1 MKGMIWLIK
10 SENIAGSMDRFF
22 ISKIRYIFQNYAVA
36 LVLIAIVIL
45 VSLYSHSFLTIQNF
59 DNILKQISV
68 IGILSCGM
76 TLVII
81 SGGIDLSVG
90 SIVSLAGVIVINQVN
105 TMGVLPA
112 IIVTLGTG
120 ALLGA
125 ISGLILAKI
134 KGRLGE
140 AFIITFGMMSVI
152 ASLTM
157 IYSGGIFQQG
167 SGTGLFGKIGLG
179 VAPVIIFIV
188 IIVITQFLLTNT
200 PLGRVIY
207 FLGGNIEATSMSG
220 INVSF
225 YRVMVFT
232 LNGITAAAA
241 AIVLTSRVGAASP
254 AAGTGYELDA
264 IAAVVVGGVSLSGGR
279 GSMINTVLGVV
290 VMGVL
295 GNALN
300 IMNISSYPQNIIK
313 GIIIILAVG
322 IDIWNKNR
330 QWKV

>member
-1 MKGMIWLIK
+1 
-10 SENIAGSMDRFF
+10 
-22 ISKIRYIFQNYAVA
+22 
-36 LVLIAIVIL
+36 
-45 VSLYSHSFLTIQNF
+45 
-59 DNILKQISV
+59 
-68 IGILSCGM
+68 
-76 TLVII
+76 
-81 SGGIDLSVG
+81 
-90 SIVSLAGVIVINQVN
+90 
-105 TMGVLPA
+105 
-112 IIVTLGTG
+112 
-120 ALLGA
+120 
-125 ISGLILAKI
+125 
-134 KGRLGE
+134 
-140 AFIITFGMMSVI
+140 
-152 ASLTM
+152 
-157 IYSGGIFQQG
+157 
-167 SGTGLFGKIGLG
+167 
-179 VAPVIIFIV
+179 
-188 IIVITQFLLTNT
+188 
-200 PLGRVIY
+200 
-207 FLGGNIEATSMSG
+207 MSG

-254 AAGTGYELDA
+254 GAGTGYELDA